1 MQNRKGG
8 QKTVDDLCPLF
19 GPGIT
24 AIFVFFVYAI
34 SKNTIWVSLEIGRIL
49 RPISRRAG
57 CQAATAERLIFG
69 LSGWAAGGLAA
80 WWSGWLDGWM
90 AGWLGADTACLILG
104 HLTDTPSHPSGPL
117 GHPTDFSG
125 CRLISR
131 AASQATAAGPPPG
144 LPIHPMRCCAEYSS
158 HCSACRLQPGWRA
171 TRDSYRALAE
181 MGGGRAIH
189 MVRMLVPCRF
199 AH

>member
-1 MQNRKGG
+1 
-8 QKTVDDLCPLF
+8 
-19 GPGIT
+19 
-24 AIFVFFVYAI
+24 
-34 SKNTIWVSLEIGRIL
+34 
-49 RPISRRAG
+49 
-57 CQAATAERLIFG
+57 
-69 LSGWAAGGLAA
+69 
-80 WWSGWLDGWM
+80 M

-199 AH
+199 AHWVLGVRGGGWIGVASWLHLAWSRSTLRSVVHTCAQVAVGALANSASVKVAVGIAPTQEHRPAPIHSVASSQAARSQGGGGG